1 MAKSPKG
8 PGRIQP
14 PTDISLLTDVEKKE
28 LRQQAKESV
37 LEEMKQEAR
46 DEYFRQALTSV
57 RRKNAPAAQIVEIF
71 VDIAPFLPYI
81 SIDGVQ
87 YFHGYTYQ
95 VERTKAAVMYEQMQ
109 RSWLHQDEIDGRSR
123 YNPYRKAQNTV
134 IGPRNVGQSTTGAN
148 GMVDLP
154 EDMEV

>member
-1 MAKSPKG
+1 MAKGSKG

-14 PTDISLLTDVEKKE
+14 PTDISLLTDEEKKA
-28 LRQQAKESV
+28 LRESARKSV

-46 DEYFRQALTSV
+46 DEYFRQALTAV
-57 RRKNAPAAQIVEIF
+57 RRKNTPAAQMIDVFI
-71 VDIAPFLPYI
+71 DIAPFLPCI
-81 SIDGVQ
+81 AIDGVQ
-87 YFHGYTYQ
+87 YFHGYTYS
-95 VERTKAAVMYEQMQ
+95 VERTRAAVLYEQMQ

-134 IGPRNVGQSTTGAN
+134 IGPRNIGQSTTGAN
-148 GMVDLP
+148 GVVELP